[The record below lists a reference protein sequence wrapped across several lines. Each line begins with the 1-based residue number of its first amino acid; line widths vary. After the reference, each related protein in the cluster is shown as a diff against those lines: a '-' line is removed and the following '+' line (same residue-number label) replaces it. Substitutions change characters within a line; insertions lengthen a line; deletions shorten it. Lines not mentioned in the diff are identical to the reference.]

1 MCKLQEYLIRIPLIL
16 LRSSEEQLLAKKC
29 VVTVLNRRELLE
41 DDSFNWVKQFYLKT
55 VNENENEV
63 TKRDNEVTNLHMLP
77 P

>member
-1 MCKLQEYLIRIPLIL
+1 MCKLEEYLIRIPLIL

-41 DDSFNWVKQFYLKT
+41 YDSFNWVKQFYLKT

>member
-1 MCKLQEYLIRIPLIL
+1 MCKLEEYLIRIPLIL
-16 LRSSEEQLLAKKC
+16 LRSSEQLLAKKC

>member
-1 MCKLQEYLIRIPLIL
+1 MCKLEEYLIRITLIL

>member
-1 MCKLQEYLIRIPLIL
+1 MCKLEEYLIRIPLIL

-29 VVTVLNRRELLE
+29 VVTVLNRRQLLE

>member
-1 MCKLQEYLIRIPLIL
+1 MCKLEEYLIRIPLIL

-41 DDSFNWVKQFYLKT
+41 GDSFNWVKQFYLKT

>member
-1 MCKLQEYLIRIPLIL
+1 MCKLEEYLIRITLIL
-16 LRSSEEQLLAKKC
+16 LRSSEEQLLTKKC

>member
-1 MCKLQEYLIRIPLIL
+1 MCKLEEYLIRIPLIL

-55 VNENENEV
+55 VNENDNEV

>member
-1 MCKLQEYLIRIPLIL
+1 MCKLEEYLIRIPLIL